1 MINVRSCSHGHE
13 DIAQDYQMQTGG
25 RASLRELT
33 MRLGLC
39 MQAIKWPRV
48 SWHVYAGHAL
58 MEWYQNHGLKTQ
70 NLAHSIHIVKKVFD
84 LGLEAPHVQCVP
96 EYIRTYAN
104 WLVSAL

>member
-1 MINVRSCSHGHE
+1 
-13 DIAQDYQMQTGG
+13 
-25 RASLRELT
+25 
-33 MRLGLC
+33 
-39 MQAIKWPRV
+39 
-48 SWHVYAGHAL
+48 

-104 WLVSAL
+104 WLVSALPISEIPMLAAVCLAASQLHYQSFACDDMSLVASVMLCATVSCQVGSVCRHRRRR

>member
-1 MINVRSCSHGHE
+1 
-13 DIAQDYQMQTGG
+13 
-25 RASLRELT
+25 
-33 MRLGLC
+33 
-39 MQAIKWPRV
+39 MQAIKWPHV
-48 SWHVYAGHAL
+48 SWHVYAGHAM

-104 WLVSAL
+104 WLVSAFSLSARATPTLLLYRLLNAFK

>member
-1 MINVRSCSHGHE
+1 
-13 DIAQDYQMQTGG
+13 
-25 RASLRELT
+25 
-33 MRLGLC
+33 
-39 MQAIKWPRV
+39 
-48 SWHVYAGHAL
+48 

>member
-1 MINVRSCSHGHE
+1 
-13 DIAQDYQMQTGG
+13 
-25 RASLRELT
+25 
-33 MRLGLC
+33 

>member
-1 MINVRSCSHGHE
+1 M
-13 DIAQDYQMQTGG
+13 
-25 RASLRELT
+25 
-33 MRLGLC
+33 
-39 MQAIKWPRV
+39 
-48 SWHVYAGHAL
+48 

-104 WLVSAL
+104 WLVSAF